1 MKLRDETGAAAG
13 MSKGKSKD
21 TPVTADLALARLRDS
36 THDTQ
41 SLDMDPSAPLV
52 VDNGTGVR
60 IPSAM
65 IGLASEAAMFV

>member
-13 MSKGKSKD
+13 MSEGKSKD
-21 TPVTADLALARLRDS
+21 TPVTADLARLRGT

>member
-1 MKLRDETGAAAG
+1 
-13 MSKGKSKD
+13 MSEGKSKD
-21 TPVTADLALARLRDS
+21 TPVTADLAGLRGT
-36 THDTQ
+36 THDRQ

-65 IGLASEAAMFV
+65 IGLASEAAAFV